1 MDHGLHSMTEE
12 ETCKN
17 YRYNDRLCTMR
28 DSKSTTK
35 VDRVWCCG
43 AVTGLTALQISC
55 PCIVD
60 RERCGKVGNPRGQTT
75 RGKVG
80 YVMFALFANPTSTT
94 FGKHLVWTMKV
105 KHNCLLLCGA

>member
-1 MDHGLHSMTEE
+1 
-12 ETCKN
+12 
-17 YRYNDRLCTMR
+17 MR